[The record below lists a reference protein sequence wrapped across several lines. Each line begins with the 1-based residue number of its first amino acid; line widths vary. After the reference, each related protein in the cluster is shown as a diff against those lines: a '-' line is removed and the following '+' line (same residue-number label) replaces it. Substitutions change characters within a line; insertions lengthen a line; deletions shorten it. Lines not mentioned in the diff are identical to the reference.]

1 MPSINM
7 ELKSGVYHFA
17 MRGGNSLNSLSL
29 KFHNRNLEMLMME
42 LSFNKAFGTT

>member
-7 ELKSGVYHFA
+7 ELKTGLYHFT

-29 KFHNRNLEMLMME
+29 KFHIRNVEMLMMG
-42 LSFNKAFGTT
+42 LSFNKTFGTT